1 MQIGKVIRTY
11 RKQKGLTQEEM
22 ANRLG
27 VTTPAVN
34 KWENGVSYPDIM
46 LLAPIAR
53 LLDISL
59 DTLLSFREELTTEE
73 IQSIVYEVN
82 SMLREK
88 SYEEAFEWAKEK
100 LEQYPN
106 CEMLILEVA
115 VILNAWLIR
124 DEVKDADKNGVSDL
138 DEYEAAINRWYTSA
152 LESDNEEVR
161 TMAADSLFI
170 FYLNK
175 DDYDK
180 AEEYLTYFS
189 DQNPERKWKQALI
202 YSKTNRTNEAYKTYE
217 EVLFSMYQM
226 SSKLLNGIYMLAL
239 QEKNM
244 GKAHAMAEKQSDLA
258 RVFEMGEY
266 YEISCKL
273 ELATIEKDADAVID
287 IMQKMLVSIDEIYS
301 FTKAPLYEHMTFREA
316 RDEYFAELKEDL
328 LQSFRDE
335 ATFGFLKDDIR
346 WQELLK

>member
-11 RKQKGLTQEEM
+11 RKKKGLTQEEM

-73 IQSIVYEVN
+73 IQSIVYEVD

-88 SYEEAFEWAKEK
+88 CYEEAFEWAKEK

-115 VILNAWLIR
+115 VILNAWLMR
-124 DEVKDADKNGVSDL
+124 DEVKDADKNGASDL
-138 DEYEAAINRWYTSA
+138 DEYEAAINRWFTSA

-175 DDYDK
+175 NDYDK

-189 DQNPERKWKQALI
+189 NQNPERKWKQALI

-239 QEKNM
+239 RENNM
-244 GKAHAMAEKQSDLA
+244 EKAHAMTEKQSDLA

-273 ELATIEKDADAVID
+273 ELATVEKDADAVID
-287 IMQKMLVSIDEIYS
+287 IMRKMLVSIDDIYS
-301 FTKAPLYEHMTFREA
+301 FAKAPLYEHMTFREA
-316 RDEYFAELKEDL
+316 RDEYITELKEDL
-328 LQSFRDE
+328 LNSFRHE
-335 ATFGFLKDDIR
+335 ETFGFLKGDGR
-346 WQELLK
+346 WQELF